1 MMARGIG
8 RSSRTK
14 QRGGRHGAA
23 LFRGCLALLAGG
35 LMLAGCADDRI
46 TLEQMYAREKEQKQ
60 AEPIP
65 VRMTDLGLTELRPY
79 TLGLGDTV
87 GLTMIGLAEGYA
99 EMKIKC
105 RVHPEGQVYLPLVGE
120 VKVGG
125 MTLQQAEA
133 AIAAAYTPKY
143 VKAMSV
149 YVELAGPE
157 ATTVLVAGAAAKPG
171 LVTLPTNQRTVLYA
185 LSNAGGF
192 GGLASYKVRVRP
204 IRPEEEELVYNLA
217 DPNDVRKAMTARPLE
232 SGDIVTVEGA
242 QNNAV
247 YVSGLVNAPG
257 PVSVPIDST
266 ITVMHAVYAAGG
278 LRDML
283 EPQEAT
289 LIRTMPDGKR
299 AHVKLELASILTGKA
314 DDVPLHAGDILT
326 VPHTADTRFR
336 DWAIN
341 NLRIGPFNMGVTY
354 DPLSQY
360 NVQRALDDSGN
371 NFRSSIRQTLQYGIP
386 NLLVPQ
392 VPIPAQ

>member
-1 MMARGIG
+1 M
-8 RSSRTK
+8 
-14 QRGGRHGAA
+14 
-23 LFRGCLALLAGG
+23 LRGCLILLAGG
-35 LMLAGCADDRI
+35 LLIAGCADDRI
-46 TLEQMYAREKEQKQ
+46 TLEQMYAREKELKQ
-60 AEPIP
+60 SEPIP
-65 VRMTDLGLTELRPY
+65 IRATDLALTELRPY
-79 TLGLGDTV
+79 TLGLGDTI

-99 EMKIKC
+99 EMKLKC
-105 RVHPEGQVYLPLVGE
+105 RVHPEGQIYLPLAGE
-120 VKVGG
+120 VKIGG

-204 IRPEEEELVYNLA
+204 IRPEEEELVFNLA

-257 PVSVPIDST
+257 PVTVPIDST
-266 ITVMHAVYAAGG
+266 ISVMHAVYAAGG

-289 LIRTMPDGKR
+289 LIRTLPDGKR
-299 AHVKLELASILTGKA
+299 AHVKLELSSILTGKA

-326 VPHTADTRFR
+326 VPHTADTRLR
-336 DWAIN
+336 EWAIN
-341 NLRIGPFNMGVTY
+341 NLRVGPFSVGVAY

-360 NVQRALDDSGN
+360 NIQRAIDDSDGG
-371 NFRSSIRQTLQYGIP
+371 FRNSIRQTLQYGIP

-392 VPIPAQ
+392 VPIPGQ